1 MIYFA
6 YASVILHNY
15 QIISFSRPDLFYFL
29 LDIFF
34 IYISN
39 VIPLPGFPS
48 ENLLYP
54 PHFPCT
60 PTNPLLLPGPGIPIH
75 RSIDRAF
82 TKPFPSDIVPLGGPS
97 PKLPQDCLN
106 NATN

>member
-48 ENLLYP
+48 KKTP
-54 PHFPCT
+54 VPSHSPCL
-60 PTNPLLLPGPGIPIH
+60 PSHPLLLP
-75 RSIDRAF
+75 
-82 TKPFPSDIVPLGGPS
+82 
-97 PKLPQDCLN
+97 
-106 NATN
+106 